1 MGAVSVPAEVHLHQ
15 TTHLLAVGA
24 GSLPVFAI
32 PLSSSGIPAM
42 LRGHIHPSL
51 WLSPP
56 MPPLPPVEAREKRSA
71 LPLSVSSLRDTR
83 IPTHSSLSS
92 RSAFIFPLWGK
103 QPTRNTLASLSGV
116 TAGLAAGCTASAPGQ
131 PQTHPGSPKLPRGTP
146 SPADKGTSR
155 GGRAGEAAPAPTAA
169 SPHAEHRQEAAA
181 SSGQTAAPAGE
192 GGGTGRCEGAP
203 GAEQGRVR
211 CCRVLRKVP
220 SPGRVLQLGV
230 GLEGSSVTAALR

>member
-1 MGAVSVPAEVHLHQ
+1 
-15 TTHLLAVGA
+15 
-24 GSLPVFAI
+24 
-32 PLSSSGIPAM
+32 M

-56 MPPLPPVEAREKRSA
+56 MPPLPPAEAREKRSA

-92 RSAFIFPLWGK
+92 CSAFIFPLWGK

-155 GGRAGEAAPAPTAA
+155 GSRAGEAAPAPTAA

-203 GAEQGRVR
+203 GAERGRVR